1 MKLAVAHIK
10 QQFGGWLPFLIAV
23 LLGLVLAR
31 LSPVQGALLVG
42 GTAVFLLTFIQPLIG
57 LAVTLLL
64 GPLGAWEA
72 LFLGPTPLDSGQIL
86 LLLTL
91 AAWLARGLRDRRL
104 TIPRTPLLLPLSLF
118 AYVALLSLLAAP
130 SFTAGLRELL
140 KWGEIA
146 LVLLLVIDEASRLR
160 QAHWYLLGALCL
172 AGVTQAM
179 LGIWQFGLRGD
190 GPEHFLVL
198 GRFYRAFG
206 TFMQPN
212 PFGGF
217 MNLTLLLA
225 LGALAGSVKW
235 VKWEERRGKR
245 EEGGERREEGGR
257 WGLVWRPLSLVLAV
271 VVVLTGVG
279 LVASWSRGAWL
290 GAVAGTAVLVL
301 FFPQKRWHGIGL
313 ALIVGVAAV
322 AVLGVGIYFNRLP
335 TSIVERVTSSFSDD
349 LRFDDV
355 RGIDITNDNYAVL
368 ERLAHWQAAL
378 GMARDH
384 VWLGVGFGN
393 YEAAY
398 PDYRLINWADALGH
412 AHNYYLNLLAEVG
425 VLGFLAYCLFWTA
438 VFWQNI
444 LLLQRL
450 EWPERGI
457 ALGLLAV
464 WTALTVHH
472 LVDKL
477 YVNNIYVHLGVLLGL
492 QQILW
497 GTEASHS

>member
-1 MKLAVAHIK
+1 M
-10 QQFGGWLPFLIAV
+10 
-23 LLGLVLAR
+23 
-31 LSPVQGALLVG
+31 
-42 GTAVFLLTFIQPLIG
+42 
-57 LAVTLLL
+57 
-64 GPLGAWEA
+64 
-72 LFLGPTPLDSGQIL
+72 
-86 LLLTL
+86 
-91 AAWLARGLRDRRL
+91 
-104 TIPRTPLLLPLSLF
+104 
-118 AYVALLSLLAAP
+118 
-130 SFTAGLRELL
+130 
-140 KWGEIA
+140 
-146 LVLLLVIDEASRLR
+146 
-160 QAHWYLLGALCL
+160 
-172 AGVTQAM
+172 
-179 LGIWQFGLRGD
+179 
-190 GPEHFLVL
+190 
-198 GRFYRAFG
+198 
-206 TFMQPN
+206 
-212 PFGGF
+212 
-217 MNLTLLLA
+217 
-225 LGALAGSVKW
+225 
-235 VKWEERRGKR
+235 
-245 EEGGERREEGGR
+245 
-257 WGLVWRPLSLVLAV
+257 VWRPLSLVLAV